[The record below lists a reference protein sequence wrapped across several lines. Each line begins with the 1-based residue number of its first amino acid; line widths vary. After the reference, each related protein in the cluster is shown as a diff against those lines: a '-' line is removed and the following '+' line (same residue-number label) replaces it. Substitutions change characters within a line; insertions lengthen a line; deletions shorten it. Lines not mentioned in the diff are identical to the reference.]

1 MMEWGVALNLVE
13 SVETTIATSIRLE
26 QGGIDSLWITD
37 FPAVRAAAPLA
48 GAVAE
53 STRRCRIGVGL
64 LSPDVY
70 GADMIVRQLQ
80 TLQQNFGERF
90 DILIGPGDRL
100 ALQRIG
106 IVQGSGPEIAR
117 RTKEAA
123 VDIRLKLRESGFAGR
138 VFLGAQGPKMIAAST
153 RMDGVLLNYS
163 DAAMIKWAIGQLKEI
178 PGGFIVGIFPPT
190 WLDENPDF
198 GETEAIRRAASMVAI
213 GLAKLPQDEFEIRD
227 ELDAGLRKVSETGR
241 IGEDVMM
248 SIGNSTLCRFA
259 LCTDGAA
266 LNSYLKRLEKLGVG
280 LVVFGPPL
288 CTSSEGL
295 NILIDAKNTS
305 LSQ

>member
-1 MMEWGVALNLVE
+1 MEWGVALNLVE